1 MSSMVFPWV
10 CAAPNWQVAQKWWDV
25 ASKIRR
31 LWLPFCPTLPR
42 LSSFAVNCSMELS
55 TWPGTRAASS
65 PQSARNWGSQSNSPE
80 GAESCQQPYKGDW
93 EQILPQVKRESDC
106 TLTST
111 LTTACQGAQL
121 SHMQVPNSQR
131 LWNSKWLLFSTTEF
145 RDNLLCSKR

>member
-10 CAAPNWQVAQKWWDV
+10 YAAPNWQVAQKWWDV

-31 LWLPFCPTLPR
+31 LWLPFCPTPPLPHFLCCELLYGVVHTARNEGSLQPIVSVELR
-42 LSSFAVNCSMELS
+42 LSV
-55 TWPGTRAASS
+55 
-65 PQSARNWGSQSNSPE
+65 
-80 GAESCQQPYKGDW
+80 QQPQRCWILPTAYKGDR
-93 EQILPQVKRESDC
+93 EQMLPQVKPDSDC

-111 LTTACQGAQL
+111 LTTACQGSQP

-131 LWNSKWLLFSTTEF
+131 LWNSKWLLSSTTEF